1 MGVNAM
7 ESIKLFDS
15 ELKLME
21 LIWPRAPVS
30 AKELARLAAEEIGWN
45 KNTTYT
51 ILKKLASKGAIARQD
66 PDFICTPLISKE
78 QVQQDEADTLINKL
92 FAGSRKAFFS
102 SFLSKETLSKD
113 EIAELKRMIEKHGE

>member
-1 MGVNAM
+1 M